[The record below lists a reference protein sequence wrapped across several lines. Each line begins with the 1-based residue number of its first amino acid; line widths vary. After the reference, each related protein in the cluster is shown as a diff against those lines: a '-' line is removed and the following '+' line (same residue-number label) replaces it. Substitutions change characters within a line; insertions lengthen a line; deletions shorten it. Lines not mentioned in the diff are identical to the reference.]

1 MLENSGIA
9 LWKSLGFFDTDVGRS
24 VRDQIKGKSS
34 KLENL
39 VDKTMIPAEKGDEIT
54 WARLWRACKLEV
66 QDKQSLTGDELLKAT
81 AERFREVVYRTQ
93 VVDSTMTRSHMM
105 RGNGTLSKM
114 TTSFMSEPTV
124 SYNMVMESTR
134 QIAEDAKRLGMRVA
148 LRRNWKAAGRAYQA
162 YIVSAVVTAIVES
175 LYDALRDSDDDDY
188 LDKVWKAFGGEKPET
203 VKDGVLNVIFGLN
216 GNLAGDINPIG
227 KVPYLRDV
235 VSILGGYSNG
245 RMDTEAVANLKKA
258 VDIWDEVIRLQTG
271 DLDKATKTTY
281 YGNMTTYGMIYPTAK
296 ALSQLTGLP
305 GSAAMREIVTAWNST
320 VGAVWPN
327 LKQRTYE
334 NKKLRE
340 AWENY
345 GKDSGISYATMYQAV
360 EAVKEIEG
368 DKDADGNT
376 ISGSQKAKY
385 VEYIRSL
392 GLPRAQEKAV
402 WEAAKVSSWSDKDT
416 PWG

>member
-1 MLENSGIA
+1 M
-9 LWKSLGFFDTDVGRS
+9 
-24 VRDQIKGKSS
+24 
-34 KLENL
+34 
-39 VDKTMIPAEKGDEIT
+39 
-54 WARLWRACKLEV
+54 
-66 QDKQSLTGDELLKAT
+66 
-81 AERFREVVYRTQ
+81 
-93 VVDSTMTRSHMM
+93 
-105 RGNGTLSKM
+105 
-114 TTSFMSEPTV
+114 
-124 SYNMVMESTR
+124 
-134 QIAEDAKRLGMRVA
+134 
-148 LRRNWKAAGRAYQA
+148 
-162 YIVSAVVTAIVES
+162 
-175 LYDALRDSDDDDY
+175 
-188 LDKVWKAFGGEKPET
+188 WKAFGGEKPET
-203 VKDGVLNVIFGLN
+203 VKDGILNVIFGLD

-402 WEAAKVSSWSDKDT
+402 WEAAKVSSWSDKGT